1 MGFDKKLSIKERI
14 KKRRRQR
21 RKRAFIFLF
30 FLMISIM
37 AFVVIN
43 NALNHEDEELVFS
56 DKGPVQSTFQ
66 IPSVV
71 EPTTAAIPAG
81 VGVVSSISTNDE
93 VAAEKNL
100 GTAPENSI
108 EENVENMR
116 DKENSNYDKLK
127 NELEKYIAGCKG
139 QYGIC
144 YIDLI
149 NDYEFGINATDE
161 YIAASTVKVPLNYFV
176 YKKIASGGVDP
187 EKTLEYNSDDFED
200 GTGILQS
207 KKLSGNSFTIR
218 YLLKLSITH
227 SDNIATNML
236 LRYFGR
242 KNLKNYMRTLGGT
255 VVEDNKNVS
264 CPKDMAI
271 YLKNIYDFCNNNGE
285 LGEELKYNL
294 CNTMFN
300 DRLPKLLPKDVEVAH
315 KVGDQIQAVH
325 DVGIIY
331 ADKPYVLTIMSKGV
345 VSDEEA
351 HNVIAQISKKVYDYV
366 KDR

>member
-1 MGFDKKLSIKERI
+1 
-14 KKRRRQR
+14 
-21 RKRAFIFLF
+21 
-30 FLMISIM
+30 
-37 AFVVIN
+37 
-43 NALNHEDEELVFS
+43 
-56 DKGPVQSTFQ
+56 
-66 IPSVV
+66 
-71 EPTTAAIPAG
+71 
-81 VGVVSSISTNDE
+81 
-93 VAAEKNL
+93 
-100 GTAPENSI
+100 
-108 EENVENMR
+108 
-116 DKENSNYDKLK
+116 
-127 NELEKYIAGCKG
+127 
-139 QYGIC
+139 
-144 YIDLI
+144 
-149 NDYEFGINATDE
+149 
-161 YIAASTVKVPLNYFV
+161 
-176 YKKIASGGVDP
+176 
-187 EKTLEYNSDDFED
+187 
-200 GTGILQS
+200 
-207 KKLSGNSFTIR
+207 
-218 YLLKLSITH
+218 
-227 SDNIATNML
+227 ML

-255 VVEDNKNVS
+255 VVKDNKNVS